1 MRLNSL
7 HLCNFRQH
15 HDTKIGFDSGL
26 TGIIGPNGAGKS
38 TILEAIA
45 WALYGQAAARG
56 TRDSIRSLRAGP
68 RASVKVELDF
78 DLGGHRYRVVRGLTG
93 AELYL
98 DGAGAPIANTISG
111 VNDLL
116 RRRIGMS
123 RDEFFN
129 TYFTG
134 QKELSVMAAMGPS
147 ERAQFLSRVLGYER
161 LRVAQLL
168 VRDRRKS
175 IVAEIN
181 GLRTALPDADSVSR
195 VMREA
200 EERLSDATTRSAAAQ
215 ERADTAREAHD
226 AIAPLWEEVQRERQR
241 MLEVESE
248 LRLADSECAGAT
260 REMERLGGELA
271 LARRAAEELERLTGE
286 LRPLPT
292 IRAELALLDQL
303 AREDGRRQA
312 LQEAARAAG
321 EELQRLGLRL
331 GQLSGSEKRAAATG
345 EELERRRT
353 EGERLDSAFEL
364 RRTEWVRD
372 RQEAETKRQALR
384 EQYTE
389 LRAQRERLVAAGEEG
404 SCPTCARPL
413 GGYFRSVLD
422 LIDEQIETVRVDGGY
437 FRNRIEQLAET
448 PEDLVH
454 LEAGRRGALDEV
466 ARLERTLAQ
475 LQLQGQEASRLR
487 REVAEKDERRRA
499 MTAELEAT
507 PHSYD
512 PERHRIVQET
522 VARLQ
527 PVEVRAGALRSQLER
542 LPEVERQRAAA
553 EQRVAEL
560 QRRCEELR
568 AARAEM
574 TISDESVADTRRQF
588 DSASAELHSAE
599 LNLVAA
605 RSGADAAARARDAAV
620 RNEQELAR
628 ARLQL
633 ETLEHERR
641 LHDELDRSYADLR
654 TDLNQSLRPELAEVA
669 SRLMI
674 ELTDGRYGELELD
687 DQYNIVILEDGI
699 PKPVISGGEE
709 DLANLV
715 LRLAI
720 SQMIADRAGQNFSL
734 LILDEIFGSLD
745 EARRHNVVDLLRRLH
760 DRFDQVVLIT
770 HIDSVREGL
779 DQVVLVRYD
788 EDSGSSVVERAAPE
802 GLDAEAALA
811 VLEGASL
818 EGVL

>member
-15 HDTKIGFDSGL
+15 HDTKFDFDSGL
-26 TGIIGPNGAGKS
+26 TGIIGPNGSGKS

-78 DLGGHRYRVVRGLTG
+78 DLGGHRYRVVRGLSG

-98 DGAGAPIANTISG
+98 DGAGGPIANTISG

-134 QKELSVMAAMGPS
+134 QKELSVMAAMGPT

-175 IVAEIN
+175 IVAETN
-181 GLRTALPDADSVSR
+181 GLRAALPDADSVSR

-200 EERLSDATTRSAAAQ
+200 EERLSGAIARSADAGQ
-215 ERADTAREAHD
+215 RADAARTAHD
-226 AIAPLWEEVQRERQR
+226 TVAPLWEEVQRERQR
-241 MLEVESE
+241 MLELESE

-260 REMERLGGELA
+260 RELERLGGELA
-271 LARRAAEELERLTGE
+271 LARRAAEELERLSVE

-312 LQEAARAAG
+312 LQESARAAG

-331 GQLSGSEKRAAATG
+331 EQLSGSVERAAAVV
-345 EELERRRT
+345 EELERRRG
-353 EGERLDSAFEL
+353 ESERLEGAFEL

-384 EQYTE
+384 DQYAE

-437 FRNRIEQLAET
+437 FRNRIEQLANT
-448 PEDLVH
+448 PEDLAQ
-454 LEAGRRGALDEV
+454 LEVERRGNLEDV

-475 LQLQGQEASRLR
+475 LQLQQQEAARLR
-487 REVAEKDERRRA
+487 REMAEKEERRRA
-499 MTAELEAT
+499 LTAELEAT

-512 PERHRIVQET
+512 SARHRVVQET

-527 PVEVRAGALRSQLER
+527 PVEVRAGSLSSQLER
-542 LPEVERQRAAA
+542 LPEVEVQRAAA
-553 EQRVAEL
+553 EHRVIEL
-560 QRRCEELR
+560 RGRCEELR
-568 AARAEM
+568 VAREAM
-574 TISDESVADTRRQF
+574 TISDESVAEMRRRF
-588 DSASAELHSAE
+588 DAAAAELHSAE
-599 LNLVAA
+599 LTLVAA
-605 RSGADAAARARDAAV
+605 KSEADAAARARDAAV
-620 RNEQELAR
+620 RSEQELAR

-669 SRLMI
+669 SRLMT

-779 DQVVLVRYD
+779 DQVILVRYD
-788 EDSGSSVVERAAPE
+788 EDTGSSIVERAAPE